1 MTYLFLA
8 GGSIGTMWKNS
19 QRINPKTGK
28 TFIKLD
34 LILLTLP
41 CQLSGALFGVIHI
54 ITIGCIPQ
62 LLLIDND
69 HIPVHLPIPVP
80 NLRPMQSPKT
90 KKVTPQRNKR
100 RRVHRII
107 RNE

>member
-1 MTYLFLA
+1 MLLMMSMNYDAKVSISLTFLFLA

-41 CQLSGALFGVIHI
+41 CQLSGTLFGVYTYLIP
-54 ITIGCIPQ
+54 IGSIP
-62 LLLIDND
+62 
-69 HIPVHLPIPVP
+69 
-80 NLRPMQSPKT
+80 
-90 KKVTPQRNKR
+90 
-100 RRVHRII
+100 
-107 RNE
+107 